1 MEKFKQWFQ
10 DWDTSRKWEQGKE
23 CFLKQSK
30 WFQLMTAATV
40 LFVIVASYFIWAL
53 SPINSADK
61 IEKEFIVRNGE
72 SAYEVADQLYNQGI
86 IKNSRA
92 LKIFFRLFYSSEE
105 MQSGKYKLSTDMSG
119 LSILKDLVSGKGK
132 SYVVITIPE
141 GYTVDQIAKLLEEN
155 QIGSAENFKRLAK
168 TTKNPFLSS
177 EPSSDVIYPLE
188 GYLFPDTYHLYL
200 EKPAEEELISA
211 MLDNFDIKTKDLRAD
226 LEPDMT
232 LEEWVILASL
242 VEREVRKQD
251 EQEVVAGI
259 FWKRLHINMALQSC
273 ASIQYI
279 LGEQKLELTIADTQI
294 PSPYNTYLHAG
305 LTPGPVSNPGLAA
318 LKASLHPKDTEE
330 LFFVARP
337 DGGHIFS
344 RTYEEHLAAI
354 QSLE

>member
-1 MEKFKQWFQ
+1 MEKLKQWLQ
-10 DWDTSRKWEQGKE
+10 DWNHSPKWEQGKE
-23 CFLKQSK
+23 YFLKQSK
-30 WFQLMTAATV
+30 WIQIMVAAAA
-40 LFVIVASYFIWAL
+40 LFVMVAFYFIWAL
-53 SPINSADK
+53 SPVNSS
-61 IEKEFIVRNGE
+61 ERVEREFIVQNGE
-72 SAYEVADQLYNQGI
+72 SAYHVADHLYDEGI

-119 LSILKDLVSGKGK
+119 LTILKDLVSGRGK
-132 SYVVITIPE
+132 SYVVVTIPE
-141 GYTVDQIAKLLEEN
+141 GYTVDQIAELLEEN
-155 QIGSAENFKRLAK
+155 QIGSAENFKSLAK
-168 TTKNPFLSS
+168 TTKNPFLSN

-211 MLDNFDIKTKDLRAD
+211 MLENFDTKTKELRVD
-226 LEPDMT
+226 LEPGMT

-242 VEREVRKQD
+242 VEREARKQD

-259 FWKRLHINMALQSC
+259 FWKRLHIDMALQSC

-279 LGEQKLELTIADTQI
+279 LDEQKLELTIADTQI